1 VLDKLE
7 KNLQN
12 NFPKLLKSNLLIA
25 ISGGIDSVVLAHLMH
40 TLDCTIGF
48 AHCNFQLRG
57 SESDADALFVKELA
71 DTLSATAFIKKMDTE
86 SYSKEKGVS
95 IQMAARELRYDWF
108 EEIATTHAYDYIL
121 TAHHKEDVLETFL
134 INLTRGTGIDG
145 LTGIPKKNGKIRR
158 PLLCFSRQEITD
170 YAQQNKIAWREDKS
184 NASTKYLRNKIRHD
198 IVPILKEINP
208 KLLDNFDKTL
218 KHLNESN
225 SIIKDRIESLKRH
238 VTSIDKEGVLNISVR
253 KIKELKNPKANLY
266 ELLKPYGFMNSKD
279 VSQLLKAQSGKQVFS
294 KTHRLIKNREALL
307 LTELKT
313 DDQNYHVIPENS
325 VAIKTPLHLEFAMV
339 KQQGTNNTKTA
350 YIDKNLLNDR
360 LIVRKHQKGDYFYPI
375 GMQGKKKISKYFKDE
390 KLSLLEK
397 EQTWLLCNG
406 NEIIWVIG
414 RRLDNR
420 YKVTSD
426 TQSIFEIKYY

>member
-1 VLDKLE
+1 MLDKLE

-12 NFPKLLKSNLLIA
+12 NFPNLQKSRILIA

-40 TLDCTIGF
+40 TLECTIGF

-57 SESDADALFVKELA
+57 SESDADAVFVRKLA
-71 DTLSATAFIKKMDTE
+71 DTLSATSFIKKMDTE
-86 SYSKEKGVS
+86 SYAKEKGVS

-108 EEIATTHAYDYIL
+108 EEIANAHAYDYIL

-134 INLTRGTGIDG
+134 INLTRGTGLDG

-158 PLLCFSRQEITD
+158 PLLCFSREEITA

-198 IVPILKEINP
+198 IVPILKDINP

-218 KHLNESN
+218 KHLNESHA
-225 SIIKDRIESLKRH
+225 IISDRIESLKRH
-238 VTSIDKEGVLNISVR
+238 VFSIDEAGVLSISIR
-253 KIKELKNPKANLY
+253 KIKELKNSKANLY
-266 ELLKPYGFMNSKD
+266 ELLKPYGFSNSKD
-279 VSQLLKAQSGKQVFS
+279 VSQLLKAQSGKQIFS
-294 KTHRLIKNREALL
+294 KTHRLIKNREVLL
-307 LTELKT
+307 LTELKN
-313 DDQNYHVIPENS
+313 DAQNYHIIPENS
-325 VAIKTPLHLEFAMV
+325 SEIKTPIHLEFATV
-339 KQQGTNNTKTA
+339 EQQGTNNTKTA

-397 EQTWLLCNG
+397 EKTWLLCNG
-406 NEIIWVIG
+406 NEIVWIIG

-420 YKVTSD
+420 YKVTND
-426 TQSIFEIKYY
+426 THYIIEIKQH

>member
-1 VLDKLE
+1 MLDKLE

-12 NFPKLLKSNLLIA
+12 NFPKLLKSNILIA
-25 ISGGIDSVVLAHLMH
+25 ISGGIDSVVLTHLLH
-40 TLDCTIGF
+40 SLGCTIGL

-57 SESDADALFVKELA
+57 SESDADALFVKKLA

-86 SYSKEKGVS
+86 NYSKNKGVS

-134 INLTRGTGIDG
+134 INLTRGTGLDG
-145 LTGIPKKNGKIRR
+145 LIGIPKKNGKIRR
-158 PLLCFSRQEITD
+158 PLLCFSREEITD
-170 YAQQNKIAWREDKS
+170 YAEQNKIAWREDKS

-198 IVPILKEINP
+198 IVPILKDINP

-225 SIIKDRIESLKRH
+225 AIIKDRIESLKRH
-238 VTSIDKEGVLNISVR
+238 VVSIDEEGVLNISVR

-294 KTHRLIKNREALL
+294 KTHRLIKNRETLL
-307 LTELKT
+307 LTELKNE
-313 DDQNYHVIPENS
+313 DQNYLIIPENS
-325 VAIKTPLHLEFAMV
+325 TEIKTPLHLEFATV

-397 EQTWLLCNG
+397 EKTWLLCNG
-406 NEIIWVIG
+406 NEIVWVIG

-420 YKVTSD
+420 YKVTNG
-426 TQSIFEIKYY
+426 TQAIFEIKQH

>member
-1 VLDKLE
+1 MLDKLE

-12 NFPKLLKSNLLIA
+12 NFPKLLKSNILIA
-25 ISGGIDSVVLAHLMH
+25 ISGGIDSVVLTHLLH
-40 TLDCTIGF
+40 SLGCTIGL

-57 SESDADALFVKELA
+57 SESDADALFVKKLA

-86 SYSKEKGVS
+86 NYSKNKGVS

-134 INLTRGTGIDG
+134 INLTRGTGLDG
-145 LTGIPKKNGKIRR
+145 LIGIPKKNGKIRR
-158 PLLCFSRQEITD
+158 PLLCFSRGEITD
-170 YAQQNKIAWREDKS
+170 YAEQNKIAWREDKS

-198 IVPILKEINP
+198 IVPILKDINP

-225 SIIKDRIESLKRH
+225 AIIKDRIESLKRH
-238 VTSIDKEGVLNISVR
+238 VVSIDEEGVLNISVR

-294 KTHRLIKNREALL
+294 KTHRLIKNRETLL
-307 LTELKT
+307 LTELKNE
-313 DDQNYHVIPENS
+313 DQNYLIIPENS
-325 VAIKTPLHLEFAMV
+325 TEIKTPLHLEFATV

-397 EQTWLLCNG
+397 EKTWLLCNG
-406 NEIIWVIG
+406 NEIVWVIG

-420 YKVTSD
+420 YKVTNG
-426 TQSIFEIKYY
+426 TQAIFEIKQH